1 MHDDRPTTLPRPGA
15 AASSSNGVPLD
26 PVEFL
31 SRHPPFDRLQASS
44 LEAVGRTL
52 EITYHARH
60 DSILSRTEEVNTWL
74 YVVRRGVV
82 RLEAEQRRLELLEEG
97 ECFGFPSLISGS
109 GPTVDV
115 IAEEECL
122 LYRIPKSTFDQ
133 LMDVPA
139 FAAFFLD
146 GLQQRL
152 RRALDSS
159 DPALMSADLDS
170 PARELSHRAPVL
182 VSPDATVA
190 EAARVMST
198 AGVSSVMV
206 DTTPPAILT
215 DRDLRNRVLARGLPP
230 DTPVS
235 RAWTR
240 PVHTLDASA
249 SLYAMLVF
257 MLERRVHH
265 VPLVDGGEVI
275 GVVTDTDLLREH
287 LTSPFHLLKSIER
300 SDDPEALVDYGNRLA
315 GLVEGMV
322 VSRLDAAQIGRV
334 VSTLNDAVIARV
346 ARAAEEDLGPPPC
359 RYALM
364 VHGSEGRREQT
375 LLTDQDNALVY
386 LEDGTAS
393 RRYFPQLAD
402 RVVRGLVRASFPR
415 CAGGF
420 MATNWCRPLAEWES
434 LFQSW
439 LAEPEPEALLGA
451 ANFFD
456 FRRVWGTLELDPL
469 ENILDRAADNRIF
482 LAHLAAAGLK
492 FRPPLGLFRSF
503 KDTDGGLDL
512 KKGGILPIVSLARVV
527 GLEARCRSRATLDR
541 LEAAGEAGILS
552 EDGAESLE
560 EAFRYLH
567 RLRLEHQ
574 LRESKA
580 GDSVDNIVP
589 LDNLV
594 SLERRHLKD
603 SFALIRDTQDWLA
616 QRLETD
622 RLG

>member
-1 MHDDRPTTLPRPGA
+1 MHDDRPSTPPRASAGA
-15 AASSSNGVPLD
+15 SFNDGVPLD

-31 SRHPPFDRLQASS
+31 RAHPPFDRLPQTS

-52 EITYHARH
+52 EISYANRN
-60 DSILSRTEEVNTWL
+60 SPVLSRSDPINTWL

-115 IAEEECL
+115 VAEEECL
-122 LYRIPKSTFDQ
+122 LYRIPKVTFDQ
-133 LMDVPA
+133 LMDEPA

-152 RRALDSS
+152 RRALRAE
-159 DPALMSADLDS
+159 PALMSADLAS
-170 PARELSHRAPVL
+170 PARELCDRPPVM
-182 VSPDATVA
+182 VAADATVA
-190 EAARVMST
+190 EAARVMSS
-198 AGVSSVMV
+198 AGVSSVLV
-206 DTTPPAILT
+206 DTSPLAILT
-215 DRDLRNRVLARGLPP
+215 DRDLRNRVLARGLPA

-240 PVHTLDASA
+240 PIHTLDAEA

-257 MLERRVHH
+257 MLEHRVHH
-265 VPLVDGGEVI
+265 VPLLEDGEVV
-275 GVVTDTDLLREH
+275 GVATDTDLLREH

-300 SDDPEALVDYGNRLA
+300 APSLEVLTDYGNRLA
-315 GLVEGMV
+315 GLVENMV
-322 VSRLDAAQIGRV
+322 VSGLDAAQIGHV

-346 ARAAEEDLGPPPC
+346 ARAAEEELGPPPC

-386 LEDGTAS
+386 LENGKAA
-393 RRYFPQLAD
+393 RRYFPQLANY
-402 RVVRGLVRASFPR
+402 VVRGLVHASFPR

-420 MATNWCRPLAEWES
+420 MAVNWCKPLTEWES
-434 LFQSW
+434 LFASW
-439 LAEPEPEALLGA
+439 VAEPEPEALLGA

-456 FRRVWGTLELDPL
+456 FRRVWGTLALDA
-469 ENILDRAADNRIF
+469 LDGVLDDAAGNRIF
-482 LAHLAAAGLK
+482 LAHLAAAGLR
-492 FRPPLGLFRSF
+492 FRPPLGLFRTL
-503 KDTDGGLDL
+503 KDENGGIDV

-527 GLEARCRSRATLDR
+527 GLEAGCRSRATLDR
-541 LEAAGEAGILS
+541 LQAAREAGILS
-552 EDGAESLE
+552 TDGADGLS
-560 EAFRYLH
+560 EAFRYIH

-574 LRESKA
+574 LRAHA
-580 GDSVDNIVP
+580 GGRPIDNRIP
-589 LDNLV
+589 LAELV

-603 SFALIRDTQDWLA
+603 SFALIREIQESLTQ
-616 QRLETD
+616 RFGTD

>member
-1 MHDDRPTTLPRPGA
+1 MHDDRPPTPPRASAGA
-15 AASSSNGVPLD
+15 SFNDGVPLD

-31 SRHPPFDRLQASS
+31 RTQPPFDRLPPRS
-44 LEAVGRTL
+44 LEMVGRTL
-52 EITYHARH
+52 EISYATRN
-60 DSILSRTEEVNTWL
+60 SPILSRSEPVNTWL
-74 YVVRRGVV
+74 YVIRRGVV

-115 IAEEECL
+115 VAEEECL
-122 LYRIPKSTFDQ
+122 LYRIPKVTFDQ
-133 LMDVPA
+133 LMDEPA

-152 RRALDSS
+152 RRALRVE
-159 DPALMSADLDS
+159 PALMSADLAA
-170 PARELSHRAPVL
+170 PARDLCDRPPVM
-182 VSPDATVA
+182 VPPDATVA
-190 EAARVMST
+190 EAARMMSS
-198 AGVSSVMV
+198 AGVSSVLV
-206 DTTPPAILT
+206 DTVPLAILT
-215 DRDLRNRVLARGLPP
+215 DRDLRNRVLARGLAS

-240 PVHTLDASA
+240 PIHTLDAEA

-257 MLERRVHH
+257 MLEHRVHH
-265 VPLVDGGEVI
+265 VPLVEEGEVV
-275 GVVTDTDLLREH
+275 GVATDTDLLREH

-300 SDDPEALVDYGNRLA
+300 SASPEALTDYGNRLA
-315 GLVEGMV
+315 GLVDQMV
-322 VSRLDAAQIGRV
+322 SSGLDAAQIGHV

-346 ARAAEEDLGPPPC
+346 ARAAEEELGEPPC
-359 RYALM
+359 RYAFI

-386 LEDGTAS
+386 LEDGKAA
-393 RRYFPQLAD
+393 RRYFPQLASF
-402 RVVRGLVRASFPR
+402 VVRGLVQASFPR

-420 MATNWCRPLAEWES
+420 MATNWCRPLPEWETM
-434 LFQSW
+434 FASW

-456 FRRVWGTLELDPL
+456 FRRVWGTLGLDS
-469 ENILDRAADNRIF
+469 LDEVLDTAAGNRIF
-482 LAHLAAAGLK
+482 LAHLAAAGMK
-492 FRPPLGLFRSF
+492 FRPPLGLFRTL
-503 KDTDGGLDL
+503 KDDRGGIDL

-527 GLEARCRSRATLDR
+527 GLETGCRSRSTIDR
-541 LEAAGEAGILS
+541 LEAARDAGILS
-552 EDGAESLE
+552 TDGADGLS
-560 EAFRYLH
+560 EAFRYIH

-574 LRESKA
+574 LRAHAA
-580 GDSVDNIVP
+580 GGPIDNRIP
-589 LDNLV
+589 LDDLV

-603 SFALIRDTQDWLA
+603 SFALIREIQESMM
-616 QRLETD
+616 QRFDVD

>member
-1 MHDDRPTTLPRPGA
+1 MHDDRPTTLPRSGVA
-15 AASSSNGVPLD
+15 ATSSTGVPLD

-31 SRHPPFDRLQASS
+31 SAQAPFDRLRPSL

-52 EITYHARH
+52 EIAFASRNET
-60 DSILSRTEEVNTWL
+60 ILSRTEPVNSWL

-97 ECFGFPSLISGS
+97 ECFGFPSLISGG

-115 IAEEECL
+115 VAEEECL
-122 LYRIPKSTFDQ
+122 LYRIPKVTFDQ
-133 LMDVPA
+133 LMDEPP
-139 FAAFFLD
+139 FAAFFLE

-152 RRALDSS
+152 RRALDTE
-159 DPALMSADLDS
+159 PALMSADLAS
-170 PARELSHRAPVL
+170 PARDLCEGPPVL
-182 VSPDATVA
+182 VSPDSTVA

-198 AGVSSVMV
+198 AGVSSVLV
-206 DTTPPAILT
+206 DTAPPAILT
-215 DRDLRNRVLARGLPP
+215 DRDLRNRVLARGLPA

-240 PVHTLDASA
+240 PVHTLDAS
-249 SLYAMLVF
+249 STLYAMLVF

-265 VPLVDGGEVI
+265 VPLVDDGEVV

-287 LTSPFHLLKSIER
+287 LTSPFHLLKSIDR
-300 SDDPEALVDYGNRLA
+300 SSGPAALTDYGNRLA

-334 VSTLNDAVIARV
+334 VSTLNDAVIARI
-346 ARAAEEDLGPPPC
+346 ARAAEEDLGAPPC

-386 LEDGTAS
+386 LDDGAEP
-393 RRYFPQLAD
+393 RRYFAQLAD
-402 RVVRGLVRASFPR
+402 RVVRGLVQASFPR

-420 MATNWCRPLAEWES
+420 MATNWCKPLADWQT
-434 LFQSW
+434 LFASW
-439 LAEPEPEALLGA
+439 ISEPEPEALLGA

-456 FRRVWGTLELDPL
+456 FRRVAGSLDLDPL
-469 ENILDRAADNRIF
+469 DDVLERAAGNRIF
-482 LAHLAAAGLK
+482 LAHMAAAGLR
-492 FRPPLGLFRSF
+492 FRPPLGLFRTL
-503 KDTDGGLDL
+503 KDTDGGIDL

-527 GLEARCRSRATLDR
+527 GLEAGCRSRSTLDR
-541 LEAAGEAGILS
+541 LELAAEAGILS
-552 EDGAESLE
+552 EDGAEGLA

-574 LRESKA
+574 LGQSKA
-580 GDSVDNIVP
+580 GRPIDNVIP
-589 LDNLV
+589 LDELV

-603 SFALIRDTQDWLA
+603 SFALIRDTQDWIA
-616 QRLETD
+616 QRFETD